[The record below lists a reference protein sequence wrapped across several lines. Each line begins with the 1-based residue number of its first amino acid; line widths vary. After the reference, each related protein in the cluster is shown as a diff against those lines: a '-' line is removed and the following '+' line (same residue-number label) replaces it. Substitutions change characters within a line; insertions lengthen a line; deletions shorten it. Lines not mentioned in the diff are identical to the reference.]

1 MRADT
6 ASITT
11 PAKPERDFAVTTAIV
26 PVTTAI
32 AQSKKNENTFGNR
45 KNVAKN
51 ENTFG
56 NRKKRRKKMKIRLG
70 IENVEKKRKKNE
82 KKRKENEKKTKRK
95 TKKTRFLTILDF

>member
-11 PAKPERDFAVTTAIV
+11 PAKPERNFAVTTAIVV

-32 AQSKKNENTFGNR
+32 AQSKKMKIRLGIEKTS
-45 KNVAKN
+45 KKN

-56 NRKKRRKKMKIRLG
+56 NRKKRRKNI
-70 IENVEKKRKKNE
+70 
-82 KKRKENEKKTKRK
+82 
-95 TKKTRFLTILDF
+95 